1 MLNLK
6 IKQLTQDQIN
16 DLLKDSEVEESSK
29 NDYAFYLEE
38 ALKQL
43 TINNSF
49 DYIELENIIS
59 FNCYLDPTIMGVLM
73 LDNILFCKFLKL
85 VFGLEECEEADNSS
99 ILIGGYYKKY
109 YKIKIGA

>member
-1 MLNLK
+1 MLKLK
-6 IKQLTQDQIN
+6 IQELTEDQIK

-29 NDYAFYLEE
+29 KNYAFYLEE
-38 ALKQL
+38 ALKELQN
-43 TINNSF
+43 NNSF

-73 LDNILFCKFLKL
+73 CDNILFCKFLKL
-85 VFGLEECEEADNSS
+85 IFGLEECQESGNSS
-99 ILIGGYYKKY
+99 ILIGGYYKNY